1 MESPHFWE
9 VALSILLVVILELRL
24 NGILI
29 LVNTNQDTCAYAK
42 DDLAVYLVGMIPS
55 YILLRCYGD
64 SVFQMISMV
73 ITSFLNAVL
82 DPILIM
88 AIGFHGEAIVTVFSQ
103 FLSLIL
109 VIFYCKKKVYFS
121 LKVDLFRKA
130 FLIPVAKLSIPN
142 IIQ

>member
-1 MESPHFWE
+1 M
-9 VALSILLVVILELRL
+9 VILELRL

-55 YILLRCYGD
+55 YIFCHITAMLRCYGD

-88 AIGFHGEAIVTVFSQ
+88 AIGFHGEAIATVFSQ